1 MQWFYGTT
9 DSNKFFPRKFK
20 EAAILQ
26 SFVIM
31 CCVLGPYDSPAIV
44 WATLNIVHV
53 AVNCTGTI
61 NFSIKKLYL
70 V

>member
-1 MQWFYGTT
+1 MVQLIQT
-9 DSNKFFPRKFK
+9 SFFLVSLK

-44 WATLNIVHV
+44 WATLNIVHIV
-53 AVNCTGTI
+53 VNCTGTI
-61 NFSIKKLYL
+61 NFSIKKLKEKY
-70 V
+70 